1 MVVQDLLKVVKL
13 YVRAEQEHFLFS
25 LNNRVHT
32 YSDLQRQNDWKPLGA
47 FIQIEHLIFITSASH
62 FRSDFQ

>member
-13 YVRAEQEHFLFS
+13 YVRAEQELFSS

-32 YSDLQRQNDWKPLGA
+32 YSDLQRQNDRKPLGA

-62 FRSDFQ
+62 F

>member
-13 YVRAEQEHFLFS
+13 YVRAEQELFSS

-62 FRSDFQ
+62 F